1 MHTTSLCHSLRLVAR
16 SLVRPPPPSRS
27 SLRATKRTV
36 TRNAH
41 TGVCFASGSTVRYLR
56 AWPRWTELWAKS
68 SHSRVLPLLSTAYVT
83 DPTTQPPHTLGPNR
97 EPTLAPRRTLFVA
110 IRQRRVAL
118 WLAFAGSTLTLRHL
132 SPRDSSNAAVLLP
145 VTHWNCEWL
154 WCSLTSRRHTPA
166 GVGFF
171 HAVRATV
178 YPRRYSRLSLTS
190 FLFSSSRYP
199 YDETF
204 RYCGWVGFG
213 KFSDHFRIS
222 LSRFLTVFLTGV
234 VPCDRI
240 L

>member
-41 TGVCFASGSTVRYLR
+41 TAVCFASGSTVRYLR

-154 WCSLTSRRHTPA
+154 WCSLTRRRHTPA

-178 YPRRYSRLSLTS
+178 YAIRDCLLRRSYFPRRVILTTKRFDIAVGSGLENFQIIFGSLSL
-190 FLFSSSRYP
+190 
-199 YDETF
+199 
-204 RYCGWVGFG
+204 
-213 KFSDHFRIS
+213 
-222 LSRFLTVFLTGV
+222 VFL
-234 VPCDRI
+234 RYF
-240 L
+240 

>member
-16 SLVRPPPPSRS
+16 SLVRPPPPFSS

-36 TRNAH
+36 TRNAL

-145 VTHWNCEWL
+145 VAYWNCEWL
-154 WCSLTSRRHTPA
+154 WCSLTRRRHTPA

-178 YPRRYSRLSLTS
+178 FAIVSYVVPIFLVAFSFRRNVLVLRYGWVWKIFGSFSELSL
-190 FLFSSSRYP
+190 
-199 YDETF
+199 
-204 RYCGWVGFG
+204 C
-213 KFSDHFRIS
+213 
-222 LSRFLTVFLTGV
+222 LTVFLTGV
-234 VPCDRI
+234 VPCDCT